1 MKVVVTNGRFSSAR
15 MVIGGLLVM
24 VGLLTTQWFAQADGE
39 TPGNTVHVVTID
51 GAIGPASSDYLVS
64 ALADS
69 AVANARLLIIEMD
82 TPGGLDSAM
91 RDMIKAIL
99 ASPVPVVT
107 FVSPGGSRAA
117 SAGTYIL
124 YASHIAAM
132 APATNLGSAT
142 PVSITGED
150 VGKQGDK
157 EEPGENDTPDTSSE
171 DGSTAMERKVINDAI
186 AYIRGLAEMYGRNA
200 DWAEDAVRNAANLT
214 AEDALEM
221 NVIDLIATDIPD
233 LLKQLN
239 GRTVSVNNQEI
250 VLDTQALIVERVERG
265 WRNKLIDAITNPT
278 VAYMLLMLG
287 IYGLMFEGYNPGA
300 LVPGVVGAIA
310 ILLALYAFQIL
321 NVNYAGLGLIA
332 LGIVLMI
339 GEAMTPAFGVLG
351 LGGII
356 AFVIGS
362 VILMDSDV
370 PGFSLDL
377 SRIIPVA
384 AIAALG
390 TFGLAWM
397 TIKNQYRPQTAGA
410 EAMINTIGHVRDPFI
425 DGHGTIW
432 IHGERWNAVCANAV
446 EVGDEVRV
454 LSMDGL
460 ILTVEPT
467 NT

>member
-1 MKVVVTNGRFSSAR
+1 MAGMLAAA
-15 MVIGGLLVM
+15 VIPWLSP
-24 VGLLTTQWFAQADGE
+24 AIADD
-39 TPGNTVHVVTID
+39 TANVVHVVTID
-51 GAIGPASSDYLVS
+51 GAIGPASGDYLS
-64 ALADS
+64 TALAQS
-69 AVANARLLIIEMD
+69 VEQNARLLIIEMD

-99 ASPVPVVT
+99 ASPVPVAT

-124 YASHIAAM
+124 YGSHIAAM

-142 PVSITGED
+142 PVSITGDD
-150 VGKQGDK
+150 VGKQDDNNK
-157 EEPGENDTPDTSSE
+157 SDEEEGSGKDSN

-186 AYIRGLAEMYGRNA
+186 AYIRGLAEKYGRNA
-200 DWAEDAVRNAANLT
+200 DWAEEAVRDAANLT
-214 AEDALEM
+214 AEEALEL
-221 NVIDLIATDIPD
+221 NVIDLIAEDIPD

-239 GRTVSVNNQEI
+239 GRTVSVNNLDV
-250 VLDTQALIVERVERG
+250 VLDTEAVVVERIERD
-265 WRNKLIDAITNPT
+265 WRNKLIDAITNPS

-287 IYGLMFEGYNPGA
+287 IYGLMFEGYNPGV
-300 LVPGVVGAIA
+300 LVPGIVGAIA

-321 NVNYAGLGLIA
+321 NVNYTGLALIA

-370 PGFSLDL
+370 PGFDLDL
-377 SRIIPVA
+377 TRIIPVA
-384 AIAALG
+384 AVAALG
-390 TFGLAWM
+390 TLGLSWY
-397 TIKNQYRPQTAGA
+397 TIKNQYRARVSGVETL
-410 EAMINTIGHVRDPFI
+410 INSTGHVREAFV
-425 DGHGTIW
+425 DGQGTIW
-432 IHGERWNAVCANAV
+432 IQGERWNAVCSSPVN
-446 EVGDEVRV
+446 VGDEVRV
-454 LSMDGL
+454 VSLDGL

-467 NT
+467 RSF